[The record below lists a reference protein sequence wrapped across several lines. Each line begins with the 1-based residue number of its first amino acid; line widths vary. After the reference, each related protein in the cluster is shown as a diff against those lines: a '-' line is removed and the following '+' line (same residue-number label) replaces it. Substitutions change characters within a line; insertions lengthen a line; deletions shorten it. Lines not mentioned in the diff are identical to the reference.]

1 MDKHDDNRR
10 PRNKWKEENRHL
22 RLYDERSDRQG
33 HATGDDKPPNRQVNS
48 REIAN
53 NLNQN
58 LPEDV
63 RISKLLKR
71 LETEETTTGLIEIC
85 GKLKVAIQ
93 DPANAGFIRRK
104 IDNLANS
111 IIKIM
116 KDCSVEALPHLS
128 EVFGLIGY
136 VAMSDFK
143 FYKSH
148 ICKTFKSDKGLRP
161 AMMNSLE
168 ITLKM
173 DANAGRL
180 NDQIER
186 LMNLL

>member
-10 PRNKWKEENRHL
+10 TRNKWKEENRHL
-22 RLYDERSDRQG
+22 RLYDDKNDRQG
-33 HATGDDKPPNRQVNS
+33 NSTGDEKSSSRIS

-53 NLNQN
+53 NLNHN

-63 RISKLLKR
+63 RISKLLKK

-85 GKLKVAIQ
+85 EKLKVVIK
-93 DPANAGFIRRK
+93 DPANASYIRRK

-116 KDCSVEALPHLS
+116 KDCSAEALPHLS

-136 VAMSDFK
+136 AATSDFQ
-143 FYKSH
+143 FYKSW
-148 ICKTFKSDKGLRP
+148 ICKTFKSVKSLRP
-161 AMMNSLE
+161 AMMNALE
-168 ITLKM
+168 MTLKL
-173 DANAGRL
+173 DGNTGKL
-180 NDQIER
+180 NDQIAR
-186 LMNLL
+186 LMELL

>member
-10 PRNKWKEENRHL
+10 PRNKWKEDNRHM
-22 RLYDERSDRQG
+22 RLYDERQG
-33 HATGDDKPPNRQVNS
+33 NSTGDEKPSS
-48 REIAN
+48 RIKNNDIAN

-71 LETEETTTGLIEIC
+71 LETEETTSGLIDIC
-85 GKLKVAIQ
+85 EKLKCVIQ
-93 DPANAGFIRRK
+93 DPANANYIRRK
-104 IDNLANS
+104 IDILANS

-128 EVFGLIGY
+128 EVFGMIGHA
-136 VAMSDFK
+136 VPSDFQ
-143 FYKSH
+143 FYKSW
-148 ICKTFKSDKGLRP
+148 ICKTFKSIKSLRP

-168 ITLKM
+168 ITLKL
-173 DANAGRL
+173 DEIAGKL
-180 NDQIER
+180 SDQIAR
-186 LMNLL
+186 LMELL